1 MIPDILIIGVAGT
14 AMNVYEQLTDARERY
29 DYPVNRISVLIDTLP
44 QGFNNPL
51 VEIAGSLSDIPV
63 LLKEKK
69 NRFIFLLH
77 KPEKLKER
85 YLLAQGLGIPG
96 ERWFTFI
103 HPGSYVSPSA
113 ETGYGCVVLSNSTI
127 QAGVRM
133 GNMNVINSSVT
144 VEHGTTTGNFNFFAA
159 GCIIGADVT
168 IGDCNFL
175 GLGSSVRERTVIG
188 NNLFAGM
195 GSLILDDCS
204 DLKVKGHPAKPF

>member
-1 MIPDILIIGVAGT
+1 MIPDIIIIGVAGT
-14 AMNVYEQLTDARERY
+14 AMNLYEQMTDARERF
-29 DYPVNRISVLIDTLP
+29 DYPVNRISAVIDTLP
-44 QGFNNPL
+44 EGFSNPL
-51 VEIAGSLSDIPV
+51 VEIAGTLADIPL

-77 KPEKLKER
+77 KPEKLNER
-85 YLLAQGLGIPG
+85 YLLAQGLGIPE

-103 HPGSYVSPSA
+103 HPGSYVSPTA
-113 ETGYGCVVLSNSTI
+113 ETGSGCVVLSNSTI
-127 QAGVRM
+127 QAGVQL
-133 GNMNVINSSVT
+133 GNMNVVNSSVT
-144 VEHGTTTGNFNFFAA
+144 IEHGTVAGDFNFFAA

-195 GSLILDDCS
+195 GSLILENCS
-204 DLKVKGHPAKPF
+204 ETKVKGHPAKPF